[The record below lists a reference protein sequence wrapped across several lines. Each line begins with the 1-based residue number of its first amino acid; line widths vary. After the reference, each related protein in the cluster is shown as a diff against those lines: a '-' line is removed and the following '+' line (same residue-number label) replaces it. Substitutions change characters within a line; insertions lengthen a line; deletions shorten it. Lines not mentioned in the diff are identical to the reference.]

1 MFYFIYFQSA
11 HQDIESHAPVI
22 KSLVQLCQEYSDKFL
37 RGKKRRSKRRTSATT
52 ATTTTVSTTTTVATT
67 TTAPVPTCP
76 TVSIGQAI
84 EQRWH
89 QLWLRSLEWQCF
101 LEQLLWKS
109 KRIKKVSSQNNCYCI
124 KKLGFPGKFSLGL

>member
-1 MFYFIYFQSA
+1 MFFFQSA
-11 HQDIESHAPVI
+11 HQEIESHASVI

-37 RGKKRRSKRRTSATT
+37 RGKKRRSKRRTSATAT
-52 ATTTTVSTTTTVATT
+52 ATTTTVVT
-67 TTAPVPTCP
+67 TTAPVPPCP
-76 TVSIGQAI
+76 TVIIGQVI

-109 KRIKKVSSQNNCYCI
+109 KRIKKVSSQI
-124 KKLGFPGKFSLGL
+124 IIVLLILH